1 MRALPPL
8 RAFAI
13 NLTRSIDGAEDL
25 VRDTVLKAITRQERF
40 EPGTNMEA
48 WLFTILRNAYFSAH
62 RKTQREVEDGA
73 GLYSSTLITIADQ
86 EHKIIMRN
94 LEAALAKLSPE
105 HRDALILVGAEGMAY
120 EEAATVLG
128 VKVGTMKSRVNR
140 ARTRLAEL
148 MGMTVT
154 DVG

>member
-1 MRALPPL
+1 M
-8 RAFAI
+8 
-13 NLTRSIDGAEDL
+13 
-25 VRDTVLKAITRQERF
+25 RDTVLKAITRQERF